1 MSALSDDFLKT
12 ARHLLKG
19 SSGPASPAE
28 LRRAVST
35 AYYAVFHALAHVC
48 ADRLIGS
55 SNAASQ
61 GAAWGQVY
69 RALEHG
75 FARNACEQAKGLG
88 FSEGITTFAI
98 AFVSLQQERH
108 RADYAP
114 TTSLSPIG
122 AAELISMAE
131 TAISAL
137 QDCTTEEQTAFSAL
151 VLLKLR
157 KSER

>member
-19 SSGPASPAE
+19 SSAPPSPAE

-61 GAAWGQVY
+61 GGAWGQVY

-98 AFVSLQQERH
+98 AFV
-108 RADYAP
+108 
-114 TTSLSPIG
+114 
-122 AAELISMAE
+122 MAE

>member
-1 MSALSDDFLKT
+1 M
-12 ARHLLKG
+12 
-19 SSGPASPAE
+19 
-28 LRRAVST
+28 ST

-98 AFVSLQQERH
+98 AFVS
-108 RADYAP
+108 
-114 TTSLSPIG
+114 
-122 AAELISMAE
+122 AE

-137 QDCTTEEQTAFSAL
+137 QDFTTDAQTAFSAL
-151 VLLKLR
+151 LLLTLPQSAR
-157 KSER
+157 QAPTLNIMFIPRT

>member
-1 MSALSDDFLKT
+1 
-12 ARHLLKG
+12 
-19 SSGPASPAE
+19 
-28 LRRAVST
+28 VST
-35 AYYAVFHALAHVC
+35 AYDAVFHALAHV
-48 ADRLIGS
+48 
-55 SNAASQ
+55 
-61 GAAWGQVY
+61 
-69 RALEHG
+69 
-75 FARNACEQAKGLG
+75 CEQAKGLG

-122 AAELISMAE
+122 AAELLSMAE
-131 TAISAL
+131 
-137 QDCTTEEQTAFSAL
+137 TAFSAL

>member
-12 ARHLLKG
+12 ARHLLNG
-19 SSGPASPAE
+19 SSDPPSPAA

-35 AYYAVFHALAHVC
+35 AYYAVFHALARIC
-48 ADRLIGS
+48 ADQPIG
-55 SNAASQ
+55 AASTTSSD
-61 GAAWGQVY
+61 AAWEQVY

-75 FARNACEQAKGLG
+75 FARNACEQAKILG
-88 FSEGITTFAI
+88 FSEGITTFAT

-114 TTSLSPIG
+114 NVSLSPMG
-122 AAELISMAE
+122 VAELIAMAE
-131 TAISAL
+131 MAISAL
-137 QDCTTEEQTAFSAL
+137 QSCTSEEQTAFSAL

-157 KSER
+157 K